1 MKPEDFE
8 RVKELLPTSL
18 GSDEIRSQIAADI
31 LRRSIVVAR
40 MENARYLAKIRDV
53 CTELSAGRIN
63 ASKAREVLLNTLS
76 QMGYD
81 TTADDG
87 KVANP
92 VSQRRLDL
100 ILDTQRW
107 MAASVA
113 RLSLETDD
121 TLDMYP
127 AWELTRA
134 DAPAKP
140 REDWPARWNAAGNS
154 VGWEGAYRNIY
165 YGSGVGIGFVALKS
179 SPIWA
184 ALGSGVGG
192 FRDTLGNPFP
202 PFAFGSYM
210 DWVDVDRE
218 TAERL
223 GLIPAAS
230 STPPYHDGRAVSTK
244 PPSLSP
250 DDQELIEAAE
260 RVGWP
265 GLFDD
270 LK

>member
-1 MKPEDFE
+1 MKPEDIE

-18 GSDEIRSQIAADI
+18 GSEEIRREIAADI
-31 LRRSIVVAR
+31 LRRSVFTAR
-40 MENARYLAKIRDV
+40 MESARYLAKIRDV
-53 CTELSAGRIN
+53 CTDLAAGRVN
-63 ASKAREVLLNTLS
+63 AAEARAVLLNELS
-76 QMGYD
+76 RMGYD
-81 TTADDG
+81 TTDDDG
-87 KVANP
+87 KVSNP

-100 ILDTQRW
+100 ILDTQRQ
-107 MAASVA
+107 MAASVS
-113 RLSLETDD
+113 RIMLETDD

-134 DAPAKP
+134 DTPANARK
-140 REDWPARWNAAGNS
+140 DWAQRWRAAGES

-184 ALGSGVGG
+184 ALGIGVGG
-192 FRDTLGNPFP
+192 FRDAIGNPYP

-210 DWVDVDRE
+210 DWVDCDRE

-223 GLIPAAS
+223 GLLKKGETA
-230 STPPYHDGRAVSTK
+230 K
-244 PPSLSP
+244 PGEKPTISP
-250 DDQELIEAAE
+250 DDQELIEAAK

-265 GLFDD
+265 GIFDD

>member
-1 MKPEDFE
+1 MKPEDIE
-8 RVKELLPTSL
+8 RVKDLLPTSL
-18 GSDEIRSQIAADI
+18 GSAEIREQIAADI
-31 LRRSIVVAR
+31 LRRSVVVAR
-40 MENARYLAKIRDV
+40 MESARYLAKIRDV
-53 CTELSAGRIN
+53 ATELSAGRIN
-63 ASKAREVLLNTLS
+63 AAKAREALLNVLS
-76 QMGYD
+76 QLGYD
-81 TTADDG
+81 TTDDDG
-87 KVANP
+87 KVSNP
-92 VSQRRLDL
+92 VSQKRLDL
-100 ILDTQRW
+100 ILETQRW
-107 MAASVA
+107 TAASVA
-113 RLSLETDD
+113 RLSMETED

-134 DAPAKP
+134 DAPARP

-154 VGWEGAYRNIY
+154 VGWEGARRGVY

-179 SPIWA
+179 SPIWQ
-184 ALGSGVGG
+184 ALGDGVGG
-192 FRDTLGNPFP
+192 FRDTLGNPYP

-223 GLIPAAS
+223 GLIS
-230 STPPYHDGRAVSTK
+230 SGDRAERPES
-244 PPSLSP
+244 PSLSP
-250 DDQELIEAAE
+250 DDQELLDAAR

>member
-1 MKPEDFE
+1 MKPEDIE
-8 RVKELLPTSL
+8 RVKDLLPTSL
-18 GSDEIRSQIAADI
+18 GSDEIREQFAREI
-31 LRRSIVVAR
+31 LQRSVFTAR
-40 MENARYLAKIRDV
+40 MESARYLAKIRDV
-53 CTELSAGRIN
+53 CTDLAAGLVN
-63 ASKAREVLLNTLS
+63 AAEARAVLLNELS
-76 QMGYD
+76 RMGYN
-81 TTADDG
+81 TTDDDG

-92 VSQRRLDL
+92 VSQKRLDL

-113 RLSLETDD
+113 RLSLETED
-121 TLDMYP
+121 TIDQFP

-154 VGWEGAYRNIY
+154 VGWEGARKGIY

-192 FRDTLGNPFP
+192 FRDAIGNPYP

-218 TAERL
+218 TAEQL
-223 GLIPAAS
+223 GLIKPGQTVPSPS
-230 STPPYHDGRAVSTK
+230 SATGADK
-244 PPSLSP
+244 ISLSP
-250 DDQELIEAAE
+250 DDQELLEAAK